1 MLPDVPMKE
10 QLHEVHGE
18 HVALIALT
26 KRVGGV
32 WKSHLMIEAD
42 FSTLVT
48 PDSDR
53 LCTIA

>member
-1 MLPDVPMKE
+1 MSARKSNSMKSMR
-10 QLHEVHGE
+10 E

-48 PDSDR
+48 PDSGR
-53 LCTIA
+53 L